1 MNRYTDS
8 YIEKDN
14 QMTIGKLTN
23 KTVYTF
29 EEHATYENFSE
40 AFLKQLIGVKMNY
53 TQQLKQKTQNMFG
66 IHLHKWVYIA
76 KKKQSSLKKERV
88 ATFTIR
94 MAINI

>member
-14 QMTIGKLTN
+14 QITIGKLTK

-40 AFLKQLIGVKMNY
+40 AFLQQLIGVKNE
-53 TQQLKQKTQNMFG
+53 
-66 IHLHKWVYIA
+66 LH
-76 KKKQSSLKKERV
+76 
-88 ATFTIR
+88 TTT
-94 MAINI
+94 